1 MGIGPKDHNEADDR
15 SLGCL
20 ECREGLQD
28 YLDGTLEK
36 QRSLLFFL
44 HLREC
49 DECRREQEQ
58 LQHLYDLLQSLPDH
72 PVPEAF
78 DEPIL
83 ASVPYA
89 AYRAMEPLRRQRV
102 PVFLEEE
109 FLPAWVRSKV
119 TRWGGVALAG
129 AGLAASRWVG
139 VPVWTAPAC
148 ALGLVPEA
156 LVLLQGIGR
165 RATLALRR
173 SES

>member
-1 MGIGPKDHNEADDR
+1 MKDHSKAEGQPL
-15 SLGCL
+15 SCP

-49 DECRREQEQ
+49 DACRAEHEQ

-72 PVPEAF
+72 PVPEGF

-83 ASVPYA
+83 ASVPYE
-89 AYRAMEPLRRQRV
+89 AYRAMEPLRRERV

-109 FLPAWVRSKV
+109 FLPAWIRQPA
-119 TRWGGVALAG
+119 TRWGGVAIAA
-129 AGLAASRWVG
+129 AGLAAARWLG
-139 VPVWTAPAC
+139 VPEFTAPVC

-156 LVLLQGIGR
+156 LVLLQGVGR
-165 RATLALRR
+165 RATIALRR
-173 SES
+173 AEG

>member
-1 MGIGPKDHNEADDR
+1 MKDRNKAEGQP
-15 SLGCL
+15 LGCP

-49 DECRREQEQ
+49 RECRREQEQ

-72 PVPEAF
+72 PVPEGF

-83 ASVPYA
+83 AAVPYE
-89 AYRAMEPLRRQRV
+89 AYRAMEPLRRERV

-109 FLPAWVRSKV
+109 FLPAWVRSAL
-119 TRWGGVALAG
+119 TRWTGVAVAA
-129 AGLAASRWVG
+129 AGLAAVRLLGAPDWAAPVG
-139 VPVWTAPAC
+139 M
-148 ALGLVPEA
+148 LGLVPWA
-156 LVLLQGIGR
+156 LVLLQGLGR
-165 RATLALRR
+165 RATLAQRR
-173 SES
+173 TES